1 MLIRFI
7 QGAAFAFLLGAS
19 SAWAVTL
26 HLHVNHVAD
35 GAPLI
40 LDSLRYP
47 AKTGEN
53 FSVTRASY
61 LLSGFALQ
69 KADGTWLEIA
79 NSIAWMDAAR
89 RRSDAAFEDIPKGRY
104 VALRFHL
111 GLDAK
116 TNAAPAAG
124 YAPDHP
130 LNPNVNGLH
139 WSMLGGYIFLALEG
153 NWTQG
158 AGKPVG
164 YAYHLARDANRCLV
178 TLPGEFDLSGDATAN
193 ITFDPTAVIRGSRPG
208 SFSQQGSS
216 THSQEGDPIAAAMAA
231 NLPAAFALGS
241 VTSHVP
247 ALSRATP
254 IKPVDLPPNFTPYKF
269 TMSDSFP
276 LPALPRDNPLIVERV
291 ELGER
296 LFNDPALSRDHT
308 ISCATCH
315 PQAAAF
321 ADPQRFSVGVDGR
334 KGSRQSMP
342 LLNLAWKSSFFW
354 DGRTPSLRAQ
364 ALLPIEDHLE
374 MDEKLENVVAKL
386 QKTSAA
392 DFERAFGSPEV
403 TAERIGLAIENY
415 LLTLTS
421 HDSRFDRAMR
431 GQDKLSP
438 EEQRGFELFM
448 MEREP
453 RMGSMGADCFHC
465 HGGALFTDHQFRNNG
480 LAISDADLGRAKV
493 TGVSID
499 RGAFATP
506 SLRNIALTAP
516 YMHDG
521 RFATLEAVL
530 DHYSEGVE
538 RTDTLDP
545 NLAKHPD
552 GGLHLTAEEK
562 AAVIAFLKTLTDSRF
577 EKAAVK

>member
-19 SAWAVTL
+19 SARAVTL

-47 AKTGEN
+47 AKTGET

-61 LLSGFALQ
+61 LLSGFALK
-69 KADGTWLEIA
+69 KADGTWLEIED
-79 NSIAWMDAAR
+79 SIAWMDAAR
-89 RRSDAAFEDIPKGRY
+89 RRSDAAFKNIPKGRY

-111 GLDAK
+111 GLDVK

-164 YAYHLARDANRCLV
+164 YAYHLARDANR
-178 TLPGEFDLSGDATAN
+178 TRIILPGEFDLSGDATAS
-193 ITFDPTAVIRGSRPG
+193 ITFDPTAVIRGPRLV

-231 NLPAAFALGS
+231 NLPAAFALDS
-241 VTSHVP
+241 ETSRVP

-254 IKPVDLPPNFTPYKF
+254 IKPVDLPPTFTPYKF

-334 KGSRQSMP
+334 TGSRQSMP

-392 DFERAFGSPEV
+392 DFRRAFGSTQV

-421 HDSRFDRAMR
+421 HDSRFDRVMR

-438 EEQRGFELFM
+438 QEQRGFELFM

-480 LAISDADLGRAKV
+480 LAIDAADLGRAKV

-562 AAVIAFLKTLTDSRF
+562 AAVIAFLKTLTDRRF